1 MAIADTSV
9 KKTGQDVPFLKDLA
23 ACTAELKERGYKE
36 DFRVDKQG
44 LKTYSSD
51 GKAYKPEEVKII
63 NFYRFEGV
71 SDPGD
76 MTVLYVVETNDGI
89 KGTLADGYGPY
100 ASEDVAQ
107 FIVKIEDIQKQIPLR
122 DA

>member
-1 MAIADTSV
+1 M
-9 KKTGQDVPFLKDLA
+9 
-23 ACTAELKERGYKE
+23 E
-36 DFRVDKQG
+36 DFRIDKDG
-44 LKTYSSD
+44 LKTYGTDS
-51 GKAYKPEEVKII
+51 KAYTPQDVKII

-76 MTVLYVVETNDGI
+76 MTVLYVIETNDGI

-100 ASEDVAQ
+100 ASEDVSK
-107 FIVKIEDIQKQIPLR
+107 FIVKIEEIQKQIPLR